1 MQQYHLRPVS
11 ELSRSPSSRSSRSP
25 PDHDMSPPSSHLP
38 PIQHSVNGAQDPP
51 KPLDLDVSNG
61 QAMPPRIY
69 PPPPTGHELMRLFP
83 PQPPEQP
90 LFLKQG
96 STSLYFRR
104 QEHQFFAQA
113 GKEIIRVRVESDFP
127 PTPART
133 SKGKEPVSVPHPW
146 SAHPHA
152 PLPPSVQQQQQQQQ
166 QQQPQPQQQSAQS
179 QPQPTMQPPP
189 PLPEVAHAPAAHM
202 HSPPHPVPPYSHH
215 HPDIARGNPSAVV
228 PPPGYA
234 PPHHPATIVRNAPP
248 PVDQRVDDIREE
260 DDQSWRRPTPHG
272 ERRRAGKHTRRV
284 VVRT

>member
-38 PIQHSVNGAQDPP
+38 PIQHSVNGAQAPP
-51 KPLDLDVSNG
+51 RRPLSPSSLPRKFFSSLLVDSLFHGKGLDLDVSNG
-61 QAMPPRIY
+61 QAMPPRTY

-127 PTPART
+127 PPAVRS
-133 SKGKEPVSVPHPW
+133 SKGKEPVSVPHQWP
-146 SAHPHA
+146 A
-152 PLPPSVQQQQQQQQ
+152 VQQQQQQQA
-166 QQQPQPQQQSAQS
+166 QPQPP

-189 PLPEVAHAPAAHM
+189 PLQDAHM
-202 HSPPHPVPPYSHH
+202 HSPPHPVPPYH
-215 HPDIARGNPSAVV
+215 HPEMGRGNPNAVV
-228 PPPGYA
+228 PPPGFA
-234 PPHHPATIVRNAPP
+234 PPHHPAIVRNAPL
-248 PVDQRVDDIREE
+248 PV
-260 DDQSWRRPTPHG
+260 
-272 ERRRAGKHTRRV
+272 RRRANGLLRPS
-284 VVRT
+284 

>member
-1 MQQYHLRPVS
+1 
-11 ELSRSPSSRSSRSP
+11 
-25 PDHDMSPPSSHLP
+25 MSPPSSHLP
-38 PIQHSVNGAQDPP
+38 PIQHSVNGAQAPP
-51 KPLDLDVSNG
+51 RRPLSPSSLPRKSSSSSFVDSFFTGRADLDVSNG

-127 PTPART
+127 PPPTRS
-133 SKGKEPVSVPHPW
+133 SKGKEPVSVPHSWP
-146 SAHPHA
+146 AHPHA
-152 PLPPSVQQQQQQQQ
+152 PPPSSVQQQQV
-166 QQQPQPQQQSAQS
+166 QPQPPQS

-189 PLPEVAHAPAAHM
+189 PLPEVAHAPAHM

-215 HPDIARGNPSAVV
+215 HPEMARGNPNAVV

-234 PPHHPATIVRNAPP
+234 PPHHPVTIARNGPP
-248 PVDQRVDDIREE
+248 PVDHRVDEIREE

-284 VVRT
+284 VVK

>member
-1 MQQYHLRPVS
+1 MQQYNLRPVS
-11 ELSRSPSSRSSRSP
+11 ELSRSPSSRSSGSP
-25 PDHDMSPPSSHLP
+25 QNRDISPPSSHLP
-38 PIQHSVNGAQDPP
+38 PIQHPSNGVQPP
-51 KPLDLDVSNG
+51 HRRPISPSSLPHLDVSNG

-127 PTPART
+127 PPAGSRT
-133 SKGKEPVSVPHPW
+133 TKGKEPVSAPHSWP
-146 SAHPHA
+146 AHP
-152 PLPPSVQQQQQQQQ
+152 QQHP
-166 QQQPQPQQQSAQS
+166 QQPP
-179 QPQPTMQPPP
+179 PPPPTMQPPP
-189 PLPEVAHAPAAHM
+189 PEHSHAPAHM
-202 HSPPHPVPPYSHH
+202 HSPPHSVPPYPI
-215 HPDIARGNPSAVV
+215 HPDIARGAPGPAGPGAVA
-228 PPPGYA
+228 PPPGFV
-234 PPHHPATIVRNAPP
+234 PPHHPAAIVRNGPP
-248 PVDQRVDDIREE
+248 SVDHRVDDMREE

-284 VVRT
+284 VVK

>member
-38 PIQHSVNGAQDPP
+38 PIQHSANGVQAPPRRPLSPSSLPRKHLPSFSCPLRLREP

-127 PTPART
+127 PATSRS
-133 SKGKEPVSVPHPW
+133 SKGKEPVSVPHSWP
-146 SAHPHA
+146 AHPHA
-152 PLPPSVQQQQQQQQ
+152 PPPPSVQQQQQ
-166 QQQPQPQQQSAQS
+166 PQQS
-179 QPQPTMQPPP
+179 QPQPQLTMQPPP
-189 PLPEVAHAPAAHM
+189 SQQEVAHAPAHM

-248 PVDQRVDDIREE
+248 PV
-260 DDQSWRRPTPHG
+260 
-272 ERRRAGKHTRRV
+272 RRRANGLLRSS
-284 VVRT
+284 

>member
-1 MQQYHLRPVS
+1 MQQPYHLRPVVS

-38 PIQHSVNGAQDPP
+38 PIQHSVNGAQAPP
-51 KPLDLDVSNG
+51 RRPLSPSSLPHLDVSNG

-133 SKGKEPVSVPHPW
+133 SKGKEPVSVPHSW

-152 PLPPSVQQQQQQQQ
+152 PLPPSVQQ
-166 QQQPQPQQQSAQS
+166 PQPQQQPAQS

-189 PLPEVAHAPAAHM
+189 PLPEVAHAPAHM
-202 HSPPHPVPPYSHH
+202 HSPPHSVPPYSHH

-234 PPHHPATIVRNAPP
+234 PPHHPAAIARNAPP

-284 VVRT
+284 VVRS

>member
-38 PIQHSVNGAQDPP
+38 PIQHSVNGAQAPP
-51 KPLDLDVSNG
+51 RRPLSPSSLPRESSYLLLDTLSYGRGSETLDLDVSNG

-83 PQPPEQP
+83 PNPPEQP

-127 PTPART
+127 PPAPRS
-133 SKGKEPVSVPHPW
+133 SKGKEPVSVPHSW

-152 PLPPSVQQQQQQQQ
+152 PPPSSVQQQQQQA
-166 QQQPQPQQQSAQS
+166 QQQPPQS
-179 QPQPTMQPPP
+179 QPQLTMQPPP
-189 PLPEVAHAPAAHM
+189 PLPEVAHPPAHM

-215 HPDIARGNPSAVV
+215 HPEMARGNPSAVV

-234 PPHHPATIVRNAPP
+234 PPHHPATIVRNAPL
-248 PVDQRVDDIREE
+248 PV
-260 DDQSWRRPTPHG
+260 
-272 ERRRAGKHTRRV
+272 RRRANGLLRSS
-284 VVRT
+284 